1 MIKSIH
7 GELKGQSGYSG
18 VSERAKRATNEFK
31 LYRGGKKKKK
41 KAIEPFLQEC
51 KPLVLSKT
59 FSESMK
65 SPNFCKNAGIIFP
78 FRSSFSHEYTVG
90 FSTVHLEDLHKRINQ
105 YIPSN
110 KL

>member
-1 MIKSIH
+1 MVIVGYLK
-7 GELKGQSGYSG
+7 EQKGQQMSLNSIEG
-18 VSERAKRATNEFK
+18 
-31 LYRGGKKKKK
+31 KKKK

-65 SPNFCKNAGIIFP
+65 SPNFCKNAGTIFP